1 MAKMK
6 LKIMREKLA
15 LDSIQDGVLILD
27 DSSRVILA
35 NKTMY
40 KILEVKELKEVQE
53 KLDRMSSEGV
63 TLEDYLETY
72 KIFINRRLSYRNE

>member
-1 MAKMK
+1 
-6 LKIMREKLA
+6 
-15 LDSIQDGVLILD
+15 
-27 DSSRVILA
+27 
-35 NKTMY
+35 MY